1 MQFEERLQ
9 QLVESDWSLDQSSP
23 NVLVIVLGDTARK
36 YVELGGL
43 KEHVTTNTVAGH
55 VASLLSLVLRQ
66 CLSLPS
72 KVEFYP
78 EPPSSSV
85 PARLLRFWDHII
97 R

>member
-55 VASLLSLVLRQ
+55 VASRERVSVVFGPGKVLIH
-66 CLSLPS
+66 
-72 KVEFYP
+72 
-78 EPPSSSV
+78 V
-85 PARLLRFWDHII
+85 PHPDASAGEWSAIL
-97 R
+97 

>member
-55 VASLLSLVLRQ
+55 VASRERV
-66 CLSLPS
+66 
-72 KVEFYP
+72 
-78 EPPSSSV
+78 SV
-85 PARLLRFWDHII
+85 VFLGRVKYLYMYLTR
-97 R
+97 